1 MDVAVYDSN
10 CRVDKSFVSSMMR
23 CEPEL
28 NHVVGF
34 KICCRECWRGMRL
47 QSSVIGIWIS
57 LLFGLCGHLVIW
69 VAIYNRLHATAIRRS
84 VKKTLEKWICGAV
97 AFIGLFYVWL
107 GIRPFL
113 LNDPS
118 SEIFISWDV
127 LGDFIVSF
135 YLIACWCA
143 WGAVVIRWGV
153 WRWTQRRPNSVRVTR
168 LGLLCGAHECTRVDE
183 PTPEDERLIMER
195 GDELRTARVQPDANA
210 FPQSWFGDRWTER
223 LAKIPGNQIL
233 RLEVNE
239 KEFGIPDLAPNFRGL
254 TIAHASD
261 FHMTGQMTE
270 AFYQH
275 LVEQINK
282 LECDLIALTGDLID
296 RPKCLPWL
304 EAVFGRLVAPLG
316 KYYVLGNHD
325 CRIADEAMLR
335 GMLKKAGLISPHG
348 QWITVEHRNG
358 QVLLAGNELPWYPGA
373 HELSTPPR
381 SLEGRDALKILLS
394 HSPDQIHWAV
404 DRGFDL
410 MLAGHTH
417 GGQIRP
423 PVVGP
428 IVSPSRFGPKY
439 AGGEFQVG
447 CTHLH
452 VSRGVSGTHPL
463 RFNCLPEITR
473 IRLV

>member
-1 MDVAVYDSN
+1 M
-10 CRVDKSFVSSMMR
+10 
-23 CEPEL
+23 EL
-28 NHVVGF
+28 
-34 KICCRECWRGMRL
+34 
-47 QSSVIGIWIS
+47 
-57 LLFGLCGHLVIW
+57 
-69 VAIYNRLHATAIRRS
+69 
-84 VKKTLEKWICGAV
+84 
-97 AFIGLFYVWL
+97 
-107 GIRPFL
+107 
-113 LNDPS
+113 
-118 SEIFISWDV
+118 
-127 LGDFIVSF
+127 
-135 YLIACWCA
+135 
-143 WGAVVIRWGV
+143 
-153 WRWTQRRPNSVRVTR
+153 
-168 LGLLCGAHECTRVDE
+168 
-183 PTPEDERLIMER
+183 

-239 KEFGIPDLAPNFRGL
+239 KEFGIPDLAPNFKGL

-275 LVEQINK
+275 LVEQINE

-381 SLEGRDALKILLS
+381 SVEGRDALKILLS

>member
-1 MDVAVYDSN
+1 M
-10 CRVDKSFVSSMMR
+10 
-23 CEPEL
+23 
-28 NHVVGF
+28 
-34 KICCRECWRGMRL
+34 
-47 QSSVIGIWIS
+47 IGIWIS
-57 LLFGLCGHLVIW
+57 LIFGLCGHLVIW

-84 VKKTLEKWICGAV
+84 YKKTFETWICAAV
-97 AFIGLFYVWL
+97 GFIGLFYVWL

-118 SEIFISWDV
+118 SEV
-127 LGDFIVSF
+127 LLSREFVGDSIVSF

-143 WGAVVIRWGV
+143 WGAIVIRWGV
-153 WRWTQRRPNSVRVTR
+153 WRWTQRRPDSVQVTR
-168 LGLLCGAHECTRVDE
+168 LGLLCGAHRCAPGGE
-183 PTPEDERLIMER
+183 PKPEDERSIMDR
-195 GDELRTARVQPDANA
+195 GDELSTGQGQTDANA
-210 FPQSWFGDRWTER
+210 FHESWCGDRWTER

-233 RLEVNE
+233 HLEVNE
-239 KEFGIPDLAPNFRGL
+239 KEFCISGLSSNFKGL

-275 LVEQINK
+275 LVDRINE

-296 RPKCLPWL
+296 RSRCLPWL
-304 EAVFGRLVAPLG
+304 ESVFGRLIAPMG

-325 CRIADEAMLR
+325 CRIADEVMLR
-335 GMLKKAGLISPHG
+335 GMLKKAKLIATHG
-348 QWITVEHRNG
+348 QWITVEHGNG

-373 HELSTPPR
+373 HELASPPR
-381 SLEGRDALKILLS
+381 SEEGSDTLKILLS
-394 HSPDQIHWAV
+394 HSPDQIYWAAE
-404 DRGFDL
+404 RGFDL

-439 AGGEFQVG
+439 ASGEFQVG
-447 CTHLH
+447 GTHLH